1 MRKSE
6 VQGKEIEGTGEAKR
20 QRGSGRVD
28 DKKSRRES
36 EEGSIHKYQEC
47 IIKMMKDV
55 MSAGGWTEELEKS

>member
-28 DKKSRRES
+28 DKKSRRKS
-36 EEGSIHKYQEC
+36 EEGSIHKCQEC

-55 MSAGGWTEELEKS
+55 MRAGGWTEELEKS